1 MVFDNSSGYNSSADN
16 SLQKKVDHLE
26 LENKASV
33 LDRLFSF
40 LLDYLILSPVVSFL
54 ILVFFKAEI
63 SVWKE
68 YSYSAELQPTF
79 FLLALAYIFFF
90 SLLQSLFAFY
100 WLATPGQY
108 FLKLKLQDEKPEGM
122 RFLRLLLRQLSF
134 WMSVALLGFPWLSVL
149 AHAKQKT
156 FYDRLSEFR
165 VISLKQ
171 NQKYLSFEFETK
183 YWQALVATFMVFI
196 GALLLAYGWQQHR
209 NIKSSSYTF
218 EKMKKQ
224 NYFCND
230 LKSVHLK
237 DRLQTVI
244 ALNLVGQITDECV
257 DREADFVLW
266 KSRDHEQRSLAYYAK
281 SLTEKEFKNEERY
294 LLQACDGDKTKYLG
308 CKLADAFLKDDM
320 NLLYKTLASSEFEKN
335 LMISTLRYE
344 LGNVLEKSQDRTK
357 NFQALKKYDTHL
369 AVKRYLLNE
378 ILNSQFE
385 KGSQERMPA
394 SAKPPAKYAKEVV
407 ETDLLYARK
416 LLHEMQ

>member
-1 MVFDNSSGYNSSADN
+1 MVFDNFSADN
-16 SLQKKVDHLE
+16 TSSQKKVDHLN

-40 LLDYLILSPVVSFL
+40 LLDYLILSPVVNFL
-54 ILVFFKAEI
+54 ILVFFKVEI

-79 FLLALAYIFFF
+79 VLLAFAYIFFF
-90 SLLQSLFAFY
+90 SLLQSLFAYY

-122 RFLRLLLRQLSF
+122 RFLRLLLRQICF
-134 WMSVALLGFPWLSVL
+134 WISVALLGFPWLSVL

-165 VISLKQ
+165 VVSLKQ

-196 GALLLAYGWQQHR
+196 SILFLAYGWQQHQ
-209 NIKSSSYTF
+209 NIKSASYTF

-230 LKSVHLK
+230 LKSIQLK

-257 DREADFVLW
+257 DREADYVLW

-320 NLLYKTLASSEFEKN
+320 KSLYKTLASAEFEKN

-344 LGNVLEKSQDRTK
+344 LGSVLEKHQDLSK

-369 AVKRYLLNE
+369 AVKRYLLSE
-378 ILNSQFE
+378 ILNSKFE
-385 KGSQERMPA
+385 KSSQERRPA
-394 SAKPPAKYAKEVV
+394 SAAPDEKNLEEAGNP
-407 ETDLLYARK
+407 DLVYARK